1 MDCSA
6 RRWWVLGRKS
16 GPSVIGSAH
25 DSPTSPSRR
34 LPPHNFFPT
43 GQRLRV
49 FPFVL
54 LSGPS
59 PSDDATFPTPGSSSG
74 EGSCELASRAR
85 LFKEYKEVQ
94 REKSADPDIQL
105 ICDDSNI
112 FKWTALIKGP
122 SETPFEGGV
131 FQLAFSIPEQYP
143 LLPPQVRFLTKIF
156 HPNVHFKTGE
166 ICLDILKNAWSP
178 AWTLQSVCRA
188 IIALMAHPEP
198 DSPLNC
204 DSGNLLR
211 SGDIRGYQS
220 MARMYT
226 RLAAMAKKG

>member
-25 DSPTSPSRR
+25 DPPTSPSRR

-43 GQRLRV
+43 GQRLSV

-74 EGSCELASRAR
+74 EGSCEL
-85 LFKEYKEVQ
+85 EYKEVQ

-226 RLAAMAKKG
+226 RLAAMPKKG

>member
-1 MDCSA
+1 VSCCSSCLAAEEEATERAIAARRRGKGEGGRAQLAKEEEEREKETGWMDCSA

-74 EGSCELASRAR
+74 EGSCELVRTLDFFPCHR
-85 LFKEYKEVQ
+85 
-94 REKSADPDIQL
+94 DI
-105 ICDDSNI
+105 
-112 FKWTALIKGP
+112 P
-122 SETPFEGGV
+122 M
-131 FQLAFSIPEQYP
+131 YP
-143 LLPPQVRFLTKIF
+143 
-156 HPNVHFKTGE
+156 
-166 ICLDILKNAWSP
+166 
-178 AWTLQSVCRA
+178 
-188 IIALMAHPEP
+188 
-198 DSPLNC
+198 
-204 DSGNLLR
+204 
-211 SGDIRGYQS
+211 
-220 MARMYT
+220 
-226 RLAAMAKKG
+226 